1 MSLKTMMFKKI
12 KAINFEKLDKLSNDI
27 AKRNNKSKG
36 YVKRDMIKNF
46 IKYGIGY
53 TDYLKGDYINLTEDE
68 KKTYVTTKSFYK
80 MLKYLNDD
88 RYIAVM
94 RDKILF
100 NKVFRDFIKRD
111 FLDLRVSTV
120 DDFKSF
126 IKGKKNVFAKPPT
139 DFGGHGIEK
148 ICVKDIKDVNKLFE
162 ELKSK
167 KLNLIEE
174 EIIQHKELDKLNP
187 YAVNSFRIVTL
198 VKDGKSYILA
208 NALRINIDD
217 AVAIGCSDAYM
228 RLDENGKICSRVV
241 DDVANT
247 YEYHPMA
254 KIKFSTVKVPYVKE
268 AFDMALKAALLVPEV
283 RYVGWDIA
291 FTPDGPVIMEG
302 NEYPS
307 YGLVQYYLF
316 NDEHVGHLAKIS
328 EILGEE
334 EMKKMN
340 L

>member
-1 MSLKTMMFKKI
+1 M
-12 KAINFEKLDKLSNDI
+12 
-27 AKRNNKSKG
+27 
-36 YVKRDMIKNF
+36 
-46 IKYGIGY
+46 
-53 TDYLKGDYINLTEDE
+53 
-68 KKTYVTTKSFYK
+68 
-80 MLKYLNDD
+80 
-88 RYIAVM
+88 
-94 RDKILF
+94 
-100 NKVFRDFIKRD
+100 
-111 FLDLRVSTV
+111 
-120 DDFKSF
+120 
-126 IKGKKNVFAKPPT
+126 
-139 DFGGHGIEK
+139 
-148 ICVKDIKDVNKLFE
+148 
-162 ELKSK
+162 
-167 KLNLIEE
+167 
-174 EIIQHKELDKLNP
+174 
-187 YAVNSFRIVTL
+187 TL

-291 FTPDGPVIMEG
+291 FTPNGPVIMEG